1 MIFELEET
9 VSQNARMKVVG
20 VGGGGGNALNRMVDE
35 GRQGVEFIS
44 VNTDAQALLNNKADV
59 KVQIGK
65 KLTRG
70 LGAGARPEIGRQA
83 IEENRDEVLHGLQG
97 ADLVF
102 VTCGMGGGTG
112 TGAAP
117 IISQIARDL
126 GALTIGI
133 VTKPFLFEGR
143 KRMRQAEMG
152 IAEMRKH
159 VDTMVVVPNERLLA
173 VVGKGIPFQDALKKA
188 DEVLLHATQGISSLI
203 TVTGIVNVD
212 FADVRTVMQ
221 NGGAAIMGTGM
232 GRGENRAME
241 AVQQAISSPLLDN
254 ISITGATGVLI
265 NITGGEDLTLG
276 EVTQISDVVKDAA
289 GEEAEI
295 IFGTVN
301 DPAMHGEIRV
311 TVIATGFDR
320 PAAGAETASRAA
332 LGRRETLADVLARGG
347 IRGRNYAAFLAAAKS
362 LPVRR
367 LRPGLKF
374 DLRRLKTDSIARRVT
389 VRLSPERRLTLVRG
403 EGETGW
409 VETVE
414 TIPWAITRLRVTGA
428 IESSLYE
435 ARDTAMADSFLPAPE
450 RRQLA
455 WAIADVYD
463 WEVDFSRDIRPG
475 DRFTVLLERLES
487 SEGERRFGR
496 ILAARVDVARTP
508 QYAFYFEDPTGDDA
522 VTGFYDER
530 GRSLRRAFLR
540 APLQFRRVSS
550 RFGARYHPILHMWRA
565 HEGVDFSAAY
575 GTPVRATADGI
586 VARVGREDGGYGNL
600 IEVRHPNGIRTR
612 YGHLSGFA
620 RGLRPGERVAQ
631 GETIGYVGSTGLST
645 GPHLH
650 YEFLVNGRPT
660 NPRGKDMG
668 AGTPVPKLL
677 AAAFDTARDGL
688 RILLEPQTSPLPT
701 ARPITAA
708 RD

>member
-35 GRQGVEFIS
+35 GLQGVEFIS

-112 TGAAP
+112 
-117 IISQIARDL
+117 
-126 GALTIGI
+126 
-133 VTKPFLFEGR
+133 
-143 KRMRQAEMG
+143 
-152 IAEMRKH
+152 
-159 VDTMVVVPNERLLA
+159 
-173 VVGKGIPFQDALKKA
+173 
-188 DEVLLHATQGISSLI
+188 
-203 TVTGIVNVD
+203 TGIVNVD

-332 LGRRETLADVLARGG
+332 PGVLPFR
-347 IRGRNYAAFLAAAKS
+347 
-362 LPVRR
+362 
-367 LRPGLKF
+367 
-374 DLRRLKTDSIARRVT
+374 
-389 VRLSPERRLTLVRG
+389 
-403 EGETGW
+403 
-409 VETVE
+409 
-414 TIPWAITRLRVTGA
+414 
-428 IESSLYE
+428 
-435 ARDTAMADSFLPAPE
+435 
-450 RRQLA
+450 
-455 WAIADVYD
+455 
-463 WEVDFSRDIRPG
+463 
-475 DRFTVLLERLES
+475 
-487 SEGERRFGR
+487 
-496 ILAARVDVARTP
+496 
-508 QYAFYFEDPTGDDA
+508 
-522 VTGFYDER
+522 ER
-530 GRSLRRAFLR
+530 G
-540 APLQFRRVSS
+540 
-550 RFGARYHPILHMWRA
+550 M
-565 HEGVDFSAAY
+565 
-575 GTPVRATADGI
+575 
-586 VARVGREDGGYGNL
+586 
-600 IEVRHPNGIRTR
+600 
-612 YGHLSGFA
+612 
-620 RGLRPGERVAQ
+620 RP
-631 GETIGYVGSTGLST
+631 
-645 GPHLH
+645 
-650 YEFLVNGRPT
+650 
-660 NPRGKDMG
+660 
-668 AGTPVPKLL
+668 TPVPP
-677 AAAFDTARDGL
+677 AGYVRPAEQPARRSAPPPPSEL
-688 RILLEPQTSPLPT
+688 NELEIPT
-701 ARPITAA
+701 FIR
-708 RD
+708 RQMD

>member
-35 GRQGVEFIS
+35 GIQGVEFIC

-276 EVTQISDVVKDAA
+276 EVTQISDVVQDLA
-289 GEEAEI
+289 GEPLRCRRRAERRRSSL
-295 IFGTVN
+295 GHARGV
-301 DPAMHGEIRV
+301 AV
-311 TVIATGFDR
+311 A
-320 PAAGAETASRAA
+320 PAAHRAA
-332 LGRRETLADVLARGG
+332 H
-347 IRGRNYAAFLAAAKS
+347 
-362 LPVRR
+362 
-367 LRPGLKF
+367 
-374 DLRRLKTDSIARRVT
+374 
-389 VRLSPERRLTLVRG
+389 
-403 EGETGW
+403 
-409 VETVE
+409 
-414 TIPWAITRLRVTGA
+414 
-428 IESSLYE
+428 
-435 ARDTAMADSFLPAPE
+435 
-450 RRQLA
+450 RRQ
-455 WAIADVYD
+455 
-463 WEVDFSRDIRPG
+463 
-475 DRFTVLLERLES
+475 
-487 SEGERRFGR
+487 
-496 ILAARVDVARTP
+496 
-508 QYAFYFEDPTGDDA
+508 
-522 VTGFYDER
+522 
-530 GRSLRRAFLR
+530 RSLRR
-540 APLQFRRVSS
+540 V
-550 RFGARYHPILHMWRA
+550 H
-565 HEGVDFSAAY
+565 
-575 GTPVRATADGI
+575 
-586 VARVGREDGGYGNL
+586 GN
-600 IEVRHPNGIRTR
+600 
-612 YGHLSGFA
+612 
-620 RGLRPGERVAQ
+620 
-631 GETIGYVGSTGLST
+631 
-645 GPHLH
+645 
-650 YEFLVNGRPT
+650 
-660 NPRGKDMG
+660 
-668 AGTPVPKLL
+668 AG
-677 AAAFDTARDGL
+677 TARDAVGRAGPGGHHGPRL
-688 RILLEPQTSPLPT
+688 RRVARGGAASAGAAAAARARLPGAPPQDRQPGRAGGRPAVARAAAA
-701 ARPITAA
+701 ARP
-708 RD
+708 R